1 MLDEKSHKRILVYDI
16 LHKTWVSAK
25 ALLIGF
31 DNVDGFIR
39 VFYGTRYLVL
49 FNQEKYDVIYNR
61 IRCLIGVKSGIT
73 YDISHN
79 YAKFKVDS
87 YDWLPPEKTLIL
99 HSIIIFIISVFNKD
113 NNYYHSSFLVRV
125 NYFKI
130 TITIKFLYKL

>member
-16 LHKTWVSAK
+16 LHKTWVGAK

-39 VFYGTRYLVL
+39 VYDGTRYLVL

-125 NYFKI
+125 NYLKI

>member
-1 MLDEKSHKRILVYDI
+1 MVG
-16 LHKTWVSAK
+16 AK
-25 ALLIGF
+25 PLFIGF
-31 DNVDGFIR
+31 NNVDGFIR
-39 VFYGTRYLVL
+39 VYDGTRYLVL

>member
-16 LHKTWVSAK
+16 LHKTWVGAK

-39 VFYGTRYLVL
+39 VYDGTRYLVL

-99 HSIIIFIISVFNKD
+99 HSIIILIISVFNKD

-125 NYFKI
+125 SYFKI